1 MMDHRDITLGG
12 DIMLPLLPRPDPDP
26 NSLQLSVFVIFAS
39 LSERY
44 LSATSSVPPSLA
56 PAPHG

>member
-1 MMDHRDITLGG
+1 
-12 DIMLPLLPRPDPDP
+12 MLPLLPRPDPDP

-44 LSATSSVPPSLA
+44 LSAHPLRHPRRGRRREKYRAYFIQSEVSK
-56 PAPHG
+56 